1 MREGIMSNCN
11 DDGLGPFALQGAIL
25 RAWHSTAVAV
35 LDSYEGKRDKEFT
48 AHATRFD
55 DSDTMLFF
63 GYVAQAPG
71 QVIMQSR
78 IVNALA
84 SSRESRQ
91 AKRQD
96 IKRRAD
102 AVELFGLIE
111 REYLSDVA
119 VQFSITA
126 RGREV
131 LAMYEAAYAVEVRKL
146 RAPFDLTDS
155 DRRSEL
161 LCDASFRQPVPT

>member
-1 MREGIMSNCN
+1 MSNYN

-25 RAWHSTAVAV
+25 RAWKSTV
-35 LDSYEGKRDKEFT
+35 LTVLEGYGGERDKEFT
-48 AHATRFD
+48 AHATRLE

-63 GYVAQAPG
+63 GYVAQATG
-71 QVIMQSR
+71 QVIMQSK

-84 SSRESRQ
+84 SSPESRQ

-102 AVELFGLIE
+102 AVELFRLIE

-119 VQFSITA
+119 VQFSLTE

-131 LAMYEAAYAVEVRKL
+131 LAMYEAAYAAEVRKL
-146 RAPFDLTDS
+146 KGDED
-155 DRRSEL
+155 DK
-161 LCDASFRQPVPT
+161 DAA

>member
-1 MREGIMSNCN
+1 MSDYN

-25 RAWHSTAVAV
+25 RAWNTTVMTV
-35 LDSYEGKRDKEFT
+35 LDGYEGERDKEFT
-48 AHATRFD
+48 AHAARFE

-63 GYVAQAPG
+63 GYIARATG
-71 QVIMQSR
+71 QVIMQSK

-84 SSRESRQ
+84 SSPEGRQ

-102 AVELFGLIE
+102 AAELFELVE

-119 VQFSITA
+119 VQFSLTEI
-126 RGREV
+126 GREV
-131 LAMYEAAYAVEVRKL
+131 LTMFEANYAAEIRKL
-146 RAPFDLTDS
+146 KGDED
-155 DRRSEL
+155 DR
-161 LCDASFRQPVPT
+161 DAA

>member
-1 MREGIMSNCN
+1 MSDYN

-25 RAWHSTAVAV
+25 RAWNTTVMTV
-35 LDSYEGKRDKEFT
+35 LDGYEGKRDKEFM
-48 AHATRFD
+48 AHATRFE

-63 GYVAQAPG
+63 GYIAQAIG
-71 QVIMQSR
+71 QVIMQSK

-84 SSRESRQ
+84 SNPESRQ

-102 AVELFGLIE
+102 AVELFGLIK

-119 VQFSITA
+119 VQFSLTEE
-126 RGREV
+126 GREV
-131 LAMYEAAYAVEVRKL
+131 LEMYEAAYAAEVRKL
-146 RAPFDLTDS
+146 KGDED
-155 DRRSEL
+155 DK
-161 LCDASFRQPVPT
+161 DAA

>member
-1 MREGIMSNCN
+1 MSDYS
-11 DDGLGPFALQGAIL
+11 DDGPGPFALQGAIL
-25 RAWHSTAVAV
+25 RAWNTTAMTV
-35 LDSYEGKRDKEFT
+35 LDGYDGERDKEFT
-48 AHATRFD
+48 AHATRFE

-63 GYVAQAPG
+63 GYVARATG
-71 QVIMQSR
+71 QVIMQSK

-84 SSRESRQ
+84 SSPKSRQ

-119 VQFSITA
+119 VRFSLTEA
-126 RGREV
+126 GCKV
-131 LAMYEAAYAVEVRKL
+131 LATFEAAYTAEVRKL
-146 RAPFDLTDS
+146 KGDED
-155 DRRSEL
+155 DK
-161 LCDASFRQPVPT
+161 DAK